1 LRRIRFL
8 SRNTNTTR
16 THSFLKLLPALGIL
30 LGFCAATGQTGQST
44 PFLTPPRLGY
54 NYPTNQTLTYAVDWR
69 VFPAGTTVMHLQQEG
84 DEERVSAS
92 GDTLGAI
99 NLIYRVS
106 DRFQSSFNRRTG
118 CSAGFAKQLQEGH
131 RQVNTD
137 LKFDYPQGKAL
148 LNEKNL
154 VKGTSK
160 HSEASVGPCVTDLL
174 SAIFYPA
181 SQILTPG
188 QSFQVPVAD
197 AMHTVTVTMHVE
209 ARETVRV
216 PLGTYQ
222 TIRVQ
227 PTAAA
232 GTVKAR
238 GNIWIWYTD
247 DEKHTPVQMRAR
259 LFWGT
264 ITFRL
269 TALDQK

>member
-1 LRRIRFL
+1 MQPI
-8 SRNTNTTR
+8 
-16 THSFLKLLPALGIL
+16 HLLPANTDGARVLPFSKLLIAVGL
-30 LGFCAATGQTGQST
+30 VLGFCAATAQTGQST
-44 PFLTPPRLGY
+44 PSLAAPRAGY
-54 NYPTNQTLTYAVDWR
+54 GYPARETLTYAVDWR

-118 CSAGFAKQLQEGH
+118 CSSGFAKQLQEGR
-131 RQVNTD
+131 RQVTTD
-137 LKFDYPQGKAL
+137 LKFDYGQGKAL

-160 HSEASVGPCVTDLL
+160 HSEAPVGPCVTDLL

-181 SQILTPG
+181 SQTLIPG

-216 PLGTYQ
+216 PLGTYK

-247 DEKHTPVQMRAR
+247 DEKHIPVQMRAR

-264 ITFRL
+264 FTFRL
-269 TALDQK
+269 TALDPK

>member
-1 LRRIRFL
+1 MPGNAEKPRLL
-8 SRNTNTTR
+8 P
-16 THSFLKLLPALGIL
+16 LPKLLIVTGIL
-30 LGFCAATGQTGQST
+30 LGICVATAQTGQSASS
-44 PFLTPPRLGY
+44 LIPPRPGY
-54 NYPTNQTLTYAVDWR
+54 SYPASETLTYAVDWR
-69 VFPAGTTVMHLQQEG
+69 VFPAGTTVMRLQQEG

-106 DRFQSSFNRRTG
+106 DRFQSSFNRRSG
-118 CSAGFAKQLQEGH
+118 CSAGFAKQLQEGR
-131 RQVNTD
+131 RQVTTD

-154 VKGTSK
+154 VKGSSK
-160 HSEASVGPCVTDLL
+160 HSEAPVGPCVTDLL

-181 SQILTPG
+181 SQTLTPG
-188 QSFQVPVAD
+188 QSFSIPVAD

-216 PLGTYQ
+216 PLGSYP

-247 DEKHTPVQMRAR
+247 DEKHIPVQMRAR
-259 LFWGT
+259 FFWGT